1 MPKERND
8 QSRFFFVLERLKL
21 GKSLGEKTMQTF
33 LKNAKY
39 YFERIVATNARLFDQ
54 AMKNCDRATD
64 FVFVEVYFNEAKE
77 DPFDGD
83 YSVTN
88 IMTKANLAIGI
99 CDKKRYIESKISFN
113 PRIGES
119 LADLVS
125 DYEKR
130 DEAIVMID
138 WFYGNVIKFIPERN
152 RPRLPFHYIESIAPF
167 EKRKSSRELQRI
179 LNEYEFNAIAGGF
192 PDFEGKGM
200 EIKRIVET
208 DENAPPLAKFLG
220 QIDDGSGM
228 IAIEKVGKFRK
239 EVIAYQERNNI
250 SSVLPREV
258 VWKGQWIRFLDYY
271 ENLSML
277 PQDRIILRK
286 HKSKNIQKFLDFVER
301 YQLEVFIEQDDDFDE
316 PISIDDICWNGGR
329 YDYVYLGEAWENT
342 QVINEHNQVLYYEST
357 YPLIFTDF
365 PMPNK
370 DAPILT
376 IIAKSE
382 SFHPQ
387 PC

>member
-130 DEAIVMID
+130 DEAIVMI
-138 WFYGNVIKFIPERN
+138 
-152 RPRLPFHYIESIAPF
+152 
-167 EKRKSSRELQRI
+167 
-179 LNEYEFNAIAGGF
+179 GF
-192 PDFEGKGM
+192 M
-200 EIKRIVET
+200 E
-208 DENAPPLAKFLG
+208 
-220 QIDDGSGM
+220 M
-228 IAIEKVGKFRK
+228 
-239 EVIAYQERNNI
+239 
-250 SSVLPREV
+250 
-258 VWKGQWIRFLDYY
+258 
-271 ENLSML
+271 
-277 PQDRIILRK
+277 
-286 HKSKNIQKFLDFVER
+286 
-301 YQLEVFIEQDDDFDE
+301 
-316 PISIDDICWNGGR
+316 
-329 YDYVYLGEAWENT
+329 
-342 QVINEHNQVLYYEST
+342 
-357 YPLIFTDF
+357 
-365 PMPNK
+365 
-370 DAPILT
+370 
-376 IIAKSE
+376 
-382 SFHPQ
+382 
-387 PC
+387 